1 MKTGLWLI
9 GIIVLAIATV
19 GLAGCGTTNGA
30 TSPVS
35 VNVNNQQGVWVSGE
49 GKVTVTPDIATLNL
63 GISVQAARVA
73 DAQPQAAEAMSKVI
87 AALTSSG
94 VAQKDISTRYFTI
107 APVNKYDNNTQQS
120 SVTGY
125 EVSNI
130 VNVTIRS
137 IAKVGTIIDAATA
150 AGGDATRINSI
161 SFSVEKPEQYYSQAR
176 KSAMDNAK
184 ANAQELASL
193 AGVNLGK
200 PFYINENTTAPPIP
214 YDVSVRSAG
223 AASSSIPINPGQTD
237 VILNI
242 QVAYNI
248 Q

>member
-1 MKTGLWLI
+1 MKTRLWLI
-9 GIIVLAIATV
+9 GIIMLALATV

-30 TSPVS
+30 IAPVS

-63 GISVQAARVA
+63 GVSVQAAKVA

-87 AALTSSG
+87 AALTSNG
-94 VAQKDISTRYFTI
+94 IAQKDISTRYFTI
-107 APVNKYDNNTQQS
+107 APVTKYDNNTQQS
-120 SVTGY
+120 TVTGY

-130 VNVTIRS
+130 VNVNIRS
-137 IAKVGTIIDAATA
+137 IEIVGTIIDAVTA

-184 ANAQELASL
+184 SNAQELASL
-193 AGVNLGK
+193 AGVTLGK
-200 PFYINENTTAPPIP
+200 PFYINENTAAPPIP
-214 YDVSVRSAG
+214 YDMSVRSAG
-223 AASSSIPINPGQTD
+223 AASPSTPINPGQTD
-237 VILNI
+237 IILNI